1 MKRLFS
7 RADATRKKY
16 SLSMR
21 WCTRA
26 KTNGGA
32 VSELA
37 RRISKPYIPSYDRR
51 PDAAGL
57 SMKRLFSRADATRKK
72 YSLSMRWCTRA
83 KTNGGAVSEL
93 ARRISKPYI
102 PSYDRRPD
110 AAGLRGRG
118 SSAGN
123 AQNVNQ
129 TSLINRIRQSTK
141 KRTGSSVTTQSDTAI
156 GSTMGIAAANTA
168 NSIVKTLLVP
178 KQSDNISFIST
189 SDYSEVESLGTLG
202 FSLGGWKSRSKSG
215 GTVKKSHDDSAIQH
229 RTIANSSSLGTVDIE
244 TMRQRRS
251 LSLCKFLTEDG
262 EMIGDYNLMMAPLY
276 QWCERMRRKQ
286 QQETEADT
294 SMWDEEFPS
303 LQPRNLEEFTPLL
316 KNVIRA
322 IRRIQLLVARRKF
335 KEALK
340 PYDVKDVIEQY
351 SAGHV
356 DLQARVKCV
365 QQRLDQI
372 VGKPKEES
380 KVSLTHRVIIIER
393 QVEKIDK
400 KLDLLVEMFLEQKQH
415 KRHLGY
421 STLPSPPH
429 SATGGLCSTGFIA
442 PKILERTHSAE
453 VPQKLFNRAAP
464 PRQYTAVLSPR
475 LPPQVSDI
483 YGDSSATAE
492 SADTEPQSS
501 TCGLLTQNASIS
513 SGTSDMSL
521 ELTTA
526 RTHVSSS
533 LQSSGRPAMQLRPL
547 SARISVEQV
556 PLLSTKGAT
565 NDDVH
570 IEMTDDQC

>member
-57 SMKRLFSRADATRKK
+57 SIWLR
-72 YSLSMRWCTRA
+72 
-83 KTNGGAVSEL
+83 
-93 ARRISKPYI
+93 
-102 PSYDRRPD
+102 SYHVQRF
-110 AAGLRGRG
+110 RGRG

-129 TSLINRIRQSTK
+129 TSLISRIRQSMK
-141 KRTGSSVTTQSDTAI
+141 KRTGSSTATQSNTAI
-156 GSTMGIAAANTA
+156 DSTMGIAAANIA

-294 SMWDEEFPS
+294 SMWGQLGSCAPQQRRKPSFDYTIGIHCPLSSSSFPLHFLSHPIRSSPARSSSFPFVAHVCHYCFTSSRRCLELLSGNVHCMAQMKERSRSDEEFPS

-393 QVEKIDK
+393 QVGPCARIIFVNIAICVKI
-400 KLDLLVEMFLEQKQH
+400 Q
-415 KRHLGY
+415 
-421 STLPSPPH
+421 
-429 SATGGLCSTGFIA
+429 
-442 PKILERTHSAE
+442 
-453 VPQKLFNRAAP
+453 
-464 PRQYTAVLSPR
+464 
-475 LPPQVSDI
+475 
-483 YGDSSATAE
+483 
-492 SADTEPQSS
+492 
-501 TCGLLTQNASIS
+501 
-513 SGTSDMSL
+513 
-521 ELTTA
+521 
-526 RTHVSSS
+526 
-533 LQSSGRPAMQLRPL
+533 PL
-547 SARISVEQV
+547 SK
-556 PLLSTKGAT
+556 LSIGILTERWIQGSKCLQ
-565 NDDVH
+565 
-570 IEMTDDQC
+570 TDLI